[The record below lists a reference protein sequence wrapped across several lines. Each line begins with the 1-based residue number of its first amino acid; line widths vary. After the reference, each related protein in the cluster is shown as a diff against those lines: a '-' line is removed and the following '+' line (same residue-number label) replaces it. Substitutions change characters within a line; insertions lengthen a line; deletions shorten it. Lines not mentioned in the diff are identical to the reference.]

1 MINTLNFYKFLLRVV
16 SVVALINIKIQKK
29 WNLIL
34 AFRAYFI
41 FNKYVF
47 CSI

>member
-29 WNLIL
+29 MESYSR
-34 AFRAYFI
+34 FSC
-41 FNKYVF
+41 VF
-47 CSI
+47 HF